1 MGRLSKPTGHGGA
14 KLEELRSEGSRITC
28 VSASERKH
36 RPRRGAQSS
45 RANVRNLYGAE
56 HCLGMLGAVAIAGHH
71 NPQGTASVNPIFTS
85 VRLAHRVP
93 VRRLRRY
100 KPSHYR
106 VRRSSEAIVAKWS
119 ISRLCLAVV
128 FIER

>member
-1 MGRLSKPTGHGGA
+1 VSGSIGLGA
-14 KLEELRSEGSRITC
+14 LVLCR
-28 VSASERKH
+28 
-36 RPRRGAQSS
+36 RPQSS
-45 RANVRNLYGAE
+45 RAHVRNLYAR
-56 HCLGMLGAVAIAGHH
+56 MYAIFTGLSSVLECSVPLRLRGITIGNAHSDQ
-71 NPQGTASVNPIFTS
+71 QGTASINPIFTS
-85 VRLAHRVP
+85 VPSPTACRSAG
-93 VRRLRRY
+93 LRRY